1 MIKKKVIEDIKNK
14 LSNLGWNPI
23 DQDDIRNIE
32 RNMQLESSPKDGY
45 VFFINEKKDKENTV
59 NNATC
64 FDGKTYQRKVLI
76 YVLFL
81 ENGNIFI
88 DETCSYYVFPYI
100 KDENVLVGKQWTLD
114 KENIDYWTTNNEIN
128 NYKNAVY
135 YLNHLTDID
144 DAWDKEIALME
155 KFHSLTFDESMQRME
170 DSLNARLNNEKF
182 EDEFS
187 HMLIEPIDWD
197 EDSRFYAEMWGE
209 TPEQIEEYYR
219 IMEQN
224 KRQIPEKR

>member
-45 VFFINEKKDKENTV
+45 VFFINELDRGIAALKGQPAALHD
-59 NNATC
+59 
-64 FDGKTYQRKVLI
+64 
-76 YVLFL
+76 VLF
-81 ENGNIFI
+81 GNIFI

-100 KDENVLVGKQWTLD
+100 KDENILVGKQWTLD